1 MKIYIV
7 ELGEGL
13 ETTRA
18 ILSTPMR
25 IEPKIGDIVKV
36 RVNVSNPFSLIK
48 NIPITFYGKIINFG
62 ESKSMT
68 IENAEETLS
77 IIKEIVNNNSNAITE
92 QQKEISRLNLELGEA
107 QRDRDNYKKAYED
120 LKELRRTREPQKSY
134 EDVINNLSSNKEE
147 LKTKETENKET
158 MEDYTYE
165 ALKEL
170 FRRYTI

>member
-1 MKIYIV
+1 MKIYII

-18 ILSTPMR
+18 ILSTPTR
-25 IEPKIGDIVKV
+25 TEPKIGDIVKV
-36 RVNVSNPFSLIK
+36 EVNVSSPFSLIK
-48 NIPITFYGKIINFG
+48 TIPIVFYGKIIDYG
-62 ESKSMT
+62 KSELTT
-68 IENAEETLS
+68 IEIAKEKLS
-77 IIKEIVNNNSNAITE
+77 IIREIVNNNSNAITE

-120 LKELRRTREPQKSY
+120 LKELRRTREQKSC
-134 EDVINNLSSNKEE
+134 ENVTNNLSSNKEE
-147 LKTKETENKET
+147 PKTKETENKET

-170 FRRYTI
+170 FRRYNI

>member
-1 MKIYIV
+1 MKIYII

-18 ILSTPMR
+18 ILSTPTR
-25 IEPKIGDIVKV
+25 TVPKIGDIVKV
-36 RVNVSNPFSLIK
+36 EVNVSSPFSLIK
-48 NIPITFYGKIINFG
+48 TIPIVFYGKIIDYG
-62 ESKSMT
+62 KSELTT
-68 IENAEETLS
+68 IEIAKEKLS
-77 IIKEIVNNNSNAITE
+77 IIREIVNNNSNAITE

-120 LKELRRTREPQKSY
+120 LKELRRTREQKSC
-134 EDVINNLSSNKEE
+134 ENVTNNLSSNKEE
-147 LKTKETENKET
+147 SKTKETENKET

-170 FRRYTI
+170 LRRYTI

>member
-7 ELGEGL
+7 DLGKGL
-13 ETTRA
+13 KTTRA
-18 ILSTPMR
+18 ILSTPTR
-25 IEPKIGDIVKV
+25 TEPKIGDIVKV
-36 RVNVSNPFSLIK
+36 EVNVSSPFSLIK
-48 NIPITFYGKIINFG
+48 TIPIVFYGKIIDYG
-62 ESKSMT
+62 KSELTT
-68 IENAEETLS
+68 IEIAKEKLS
-77 IIKEIVNNNSNAITE
+77 IIREIVNNNSNAITE

-120 LKELRRTREPQKSY
+120 LKELRRTREQKSC
-134 EDVINNLSSNKEE
+134 ENVTNNLSSNKEE
-147 LKTKETENKET
+147 PKTKETENKET

>member
-107 QRDRDNYKKAYED
+107 QRDRDNYKKAYEN
-120 LKELRRTREPQKSY
+120 LKELRRTREQKSC
-134 EDVINNLSSNKEE
+134 ENVTNNLSSNKEE
-147 LKTKETENKET
+147 PKTKETEDKKSL
-158 MEDYTYE
+158 EDYVCEY
-165 ALKEL
+165 LKEIMGL
-170 FRRYTI
+170 N

>member
-1 MKIYIV
+1 MKIYII

-18 ILSTPMR
+18 ILSTPTR
-25 IEPKIGDIVKV
+25 TEPKIGDIVKV
-36 RVNVSNPFSLIK
+36 EVNVSSPFSLIK
-48 NIPITFYGKIINFG
+48 TIPIVFYGKIIDYG
-62 ESKSMT
+62 KSELTT
-68 IENAEETLS
+68 IEIAKEKLS
-77 IIKEIVNNNSNAITE
+77 IIREIVNNNSNAITE

-120 LKELRRTREPQKSY
+120 LKELRRTREQKSC
-134 EDVINNLSSNKEE
+134 ENVTNNLSSNKEE
-147 LKTKETENKET
+147 SKTKETENKET

-170 FRRYTI
+170 FRRYNI

>member
-18 ILSTPMR
+18 ILSTPTR
-25 IEPKIGDIVKV
+25 TEPKIGDIVKV
-36 RVNVSNPFSLIK
+36 EVNVSSPFSLIK
-48 NIPITFYGKIINFG
+48 TIPIVFYGKIIDYG
-62 ESKSMT
+62 KSELTT
-68 IENAEETLS
+68 IEIAKEKLS
-77 IIKEIVNNNSNAITE
+77 IIREIVNNNSNAITE

-120 LKELRRTREPQKSY
+120 LKELRRTREQKSY
-134 EDVINNLSSNKEE
+134 ENVTNNLSSNKEE
-147 LKTKETENKET
+147 SKTKETENKET

-170 FRRYTI
+170 LRRYTI

>member
-1 MKIYIV
+1 MKIYII

-18 ILSTPMR
+18 ILSTPTR
-25 IEPKIGDIVKV
+25 TEPKIGDIVKV
-36 RVNVSNPFSLIK
+36 EVNVSSPFSLIK
-48 NIPITFYGKIINFG
+48 TIPIVFYGKIIDYG
-62 ESKSMT
+62 KSELTT
-68 IENAEETLS
+68 IEIAKEKLS
-77 IIKEIVNNNSNAITE
+77 IIREIVNNNSNAITE

-120 LKELRRTREPQKSY
+120 LKELRRTREQKSC
-134 EDVINNLSSNKEE
+134 ENVTNNLSSNKEE
-147 LKTKETENKET
+147 SKTKETENKET

-170 FRRYTI
+170 LRRYTI

>member
-1 MKIYIV
+1 MKIYII

-18 ILSTPMR
+18 ILSTTTR
-25 IEPKIGDIVKV
+25 TEQKIGDIVKV
-36 RVNVSNPFSLIK
+36 EVNVSSPFSLIK
-48 NIPITFYGKIINFG
+48 TIPIVFYGKIIDYG
-62 ESKSMT
+62 KSELTT
-68 IENAEETLS
+68 IEIAKEKLS
-77 IIKEIVNNNSNAITE
+77 IIREIVNNNSNAITE

-120 LKELRRTREPQKSY
+120 LKELRRTREQKSY
-134 EDVINNLSSNKEE
+134 ENVINNLSSNKEE
-147 LKTKETENKET
+147 PKTKETENKET

>member
-1 MKIYIV
+1 MKIYII

-18 ILSTPMR
+18 ILSTPTR
-25 IEPKIGDIVKV
+25 TEPKIGDIVKV
-36 RVNVSNPFSLIK
+36 EVNVSSPFSLIK
-48 NIPITFYGKIINFG
+48 TIPIVFYGKIIDYG
-62 ESKSMT
+62 KSELTT
-68 IENAEETLS
+68 IEIAKEKLS
-77 IIKEIVNNNSNAITE
+77 IIREIVNNNSNVITE

-120 LKELRRTREPQKSY
+120 LKELRRTREQKSC
-134 EDVINNLSSNKEE
+134 ENVTNNLSSNKEE
-147 LKTKETENKET
+147 SKTKETENKET

-170 FRRYTI
+170 LRRYTI

>member
-7 ELGEGL
+7 DLGEGL

-18 ILSTPMR
+18 ILSTPTR
-25 IEPKIGDIVKV
+25 TEPKIGDIVKV
-36 RVNVSNPFSLIK
+36 EVNVSSPFSLIK
-48 NIPITFYGKIINFG
+48 TIPIVFYGKIIDYG
-62 ESKSMT
+62 KSELTT
-68 IENAEETLS
+68 IEIAKEKLS
-77 IIKEIVNNNSNAITE
+77 IIREIVNNNSNAITE

-120 LKELRRTREPQKSY
+120 LKELRRTREQKSC
-134 EDVINNLSSNKEE
+134 ENVTNNLSSNREE
-147 LKTKETENKET
+147 SKTKETENKET

-170 FRRYTI
+170 LRRYTI

>member
-1 MKIYIV
+1 MKIYII

-13 ETTRA
+13 ETIRA
-18 ILSTPMR
+18 ILSTPTR
-25 IEPKIGDIVKV
+25 TEPKIGDIVKV
-36 RVNVSNPFSLIK
+36 EVNVSSPFSLIK
-48 NIPITFYGKIINFG
+48 TIPIVFYGKIIDYG
-62 ESKSMT
+62 KSELTT
-68 IENAEETLS
+68 IEIAKEKLS
-77 IIKEIVNNNSNAITE
+77 IIREIVNNNSNVITE

-120 LKELRRTREPQKSY
+120 LKELRRTREQKSC
-134 EDVINNLSSNKEE
+134 ENVTNNLSSNKEE
-147 LKTKETENKET
+147 SKTKETENKET

>member
-1 MKIYIV
+1 MKIYII

-18 ILSTPMR
+18 ILSTPTR
-25 IEPKIGDIVKV
+25 TEPKIGDIVKV
-36 RVNVSNPFSLIK
+36 EVNVSSSFSLIK
-48 NIPITFYGKIINFG
+48 TIPIVFYGKIIDYG
-62 ESKSMT
+62 KSELTT
-68 IENAEETLS
+68 IEIAKEKLS
-77 IIKEIVNNNSNAITE
+77 IIREIVNNNSNAITE

-120 LKELRRTREPQKSY
+120 LKELRRTREQKSC
-134 EDVINNLSSNKEE
+134 ENVTNNLSSNKEE
-147 LKTKETENKET
+147 SKTKETENKET

-170 FRRYTI
+170 LRRYTI

>member
-1 MKIYIV
+1 MKIYII

-18 ILSTPMR
+18 ILSIPTR
-25 IEPKIGDIVKV
+25 TEPKIGDIVKV
-36 RVNVSNPFSLIK
+36 EVNVSSPFSLIK
-48 NIPITFYGKIINFG
+48 TIPIVFYGKIIDYG
-62 ESKSMT
+62 KSELTT
-68 IENAEETLS
+68 IEIAKEKLS
-77 IIKEIVNNNSNAITE
+77 IIREIVNNNSNAITE

-120 LKELRRTREPQKSY
+120 LKELRRTREQKSC
-134 EDVINNLSSNKEE
+134 ENVTNNLSSNKEE
-147 LKTKETENKET
+147 PKTKETENKET

-170 FRRYTI
+170 FRRYNI

>member
-1 MKIYIV
+1 MKIYII

-18 ILSTPMR
+18 ILSTPTR
-25 IEPKIGDIVKV
+25 TEPKIGDIVKV
-36 RVNVSNPFSLIK
+36 EVNVSNPFSLIK
-48 NIPITFYGKIINFG
+48 NIPITFYGKIIDYG
-62 ESKSMT
+62 KSELTT
-68 IENAEETLS
+68 IEIAKEKLS
-77 IIKEIVNNNSNAITE
+77 IIREIVNNNSNAITE

-120 LKELRRTREPQKSY
+120 LKELRRTREQKSC
-134 EDVINNLSSNKEE
+134 ENVTNNLSRNKEE
-147 LKTKETENKET
+147 PKTKETENKET

-170 FRRYTI
+170 LRRYTI

>member
-1 MKIYIV
+1 MKIYII

-18 ILSTPMR
+18 ILSTPTR
-25 IEPKIGDIVKV
+25 TEPKIGDIVKV
-36 RVNVSNPFSLIK
+36 EVNVSSPFSLIK
-48 NIPITFYGKIINFG
+48 TIPIVFYGKIIDYG
-62 ESKSMT
+62 KSELTT
-68 IENAEETLS
+68 IEIAKEKLS
-77 IIKEIVNNNSNAITE
+77 IIREIVNNNSNAITE

-120 LKELRRTREPQKSY
+120 LKELRRTREQKSY
-134 EDVINNLSSNKEE
+134 ENVTNNLSSNKEE

-170 FRRYTI
+170 LRRYTI

>member
-1 MKIYIV
+1 MKIYII

-18 ILSTPMR
+18 ILSTPTR
-25 IEPKIGDIVKV
+25 TEPKIGDIVKV
-36 RVNVSNPFSLIK
+36 EVNVSSPFSLIK
-48 NIPITFYGKIINFG
+48 TIPIVFYGKIIDYG
-62 ESKSMT
+62 KSELTT
-68 IENAEETLS
+68 IEIAKEKLS
-77 IIKEIVNNNSNAITE
+77 IIREIVNNNSNAITE

-120 LKELRRTREPQKSY
+120 LKELRRTREQKSY
-134 EDVINNLSSNKEE
+134 ENVTNNLSSNKEE
-147 LKTKETENKET
+147 SKTKETENKET

-170 FRRYTI
+170 LRRYTI

>member
-1 MKIYIV
+1 MKIYII

-18 ILSTPMR
+18 ILSTPTR
-25 IEPKIGDIVKV
+25 TEPKIGDIVKV
-36 RVNVSNPFSLIK
+36 EVNVSSPFSLIK
-48 NIPITFYGKIINFG
+48 TIPIIFYGKIIDYG
-62 ESKSMT
+62 KSELTT
-68 IENAEETLS
+68 IEIAKEKLS
-77 IIKEIVNNNSNAITE
+77 IIREIVNNNSNAITE

-120 LKELRRTREPQKSY
+120 LKELRRTREQKSY
-134 EDVINNLSSNKEE
+134 ENVTNNLSSNKEE
-147 LKTKETENKET
+147 SKTKETENKET

-170 FRRYTI
+170 LRRYTI

>member
-18 ILSTPMR
+18 ILSTPTR
-25 IEPKIGDIVKV
+25 TEPKIGDIVKV
-36 RVNVSNPFSLIK
+36 EVNVSSPFSLIK
-48 NIPITFYGKIINFG
+48 TIPIVFYGKIIDYG
-62 ESKSMT
+62 KSELTT
-68 IENAEETLS
+68 IEIAKEKLS
-77 IIKEIVNNNSNAITE
+77 IIREIVNNNSNAITE

-120 LKELRRTREPQKSY
+120 LKELRRTREQKSC
-134 EDVINNLSSNKEE
+134 ENVTNNLSSNKEE
-147 LKTKETENKET
+147 SKTKETENKET

-170 FRRYTI
+170 LRRYTI

>member
-1 MKIYIV
+1 MKIYII

-18 ILSTPMR
+18 ILSTPTR
-25 IEPKIGDIVKV
+25 TEPKIGDIVKV
-36 RVNVSNPFSLIK
+36 EVNVSSPFSLIK
-48 NIPITFYGKIINFG
+48 TIPIVFYGKIIDYG
-62 ESKSMT
+62 KSELTT
-68 IENAEETLS
+68 IEIAKEKLS
-77 IIKEIVNNNSNAITE
+77 IIREIVNNNSNAITE

-120 LKELRRTREPQKSY
+120 LKELRRTREQKSY
-134 EDVINNLSSNKEE
+134 ENVTNNLSSNKEE
-147 LKTKETENKET
+147 SKTKETENKET

-170 FRRYTI
+170 FRRYNI

>member
-1 MKIYIV
+1 MKIYTV
-7 ELGEGL
+7 DLGKGL
-13 ETTRA
+13 ETTKA
-18 ILSTPMR
+18 ILSTPTR
-25 IEPKIGDIVKV
+25 TEPKIGDVVKV
-36 RVNVSNPFSLIK
+36 EVNVSNPFSLIK
-48 NIPITFYGKIINFG
+48 TIPIVFYGKIIDYG
-62 ESKSMT
+62 EPKSIT
-68 IENAEETLS
+68 IENAEEKLS
-77 IIKEIVNNNSNAITE
+77 KIKEIVNNNSNAITE

-134 EDVINNLSSNKEE
+134 ENVINNLSSNKEE
-147 LKTKETENKET
+147 SKTKETENKET

>member
-1 MKIYIV
+1 MKIYII

-18 ILSTPMR
+18 ILSTPTR
-25 IEPKIGDIVKV
+25 TEPKIGDIVKV
-36 RVNVSNPFSLIK
+36 EVNVSSPFSLIK
-48 NIPITFYGKIINFG
+48 TIPIVFYGKIIDYG
-62 ESKSMT
+62 KSELTT
-68 IENAEETLS
+68 IEIAKEKLS
-77 IIKEIVNNNSNAITE
+77 IIREIVNNNSNAITE

-120 LKELRRTREPQKSY
+120 LKELRRTREQKSC
-134 EDVINNLSSNKEE
+134 ENVTNNPSSNKEE
-147 LKTKETENKET
+147 SKTKETENKET

-170 FRRYTI
+170 LRRYTI